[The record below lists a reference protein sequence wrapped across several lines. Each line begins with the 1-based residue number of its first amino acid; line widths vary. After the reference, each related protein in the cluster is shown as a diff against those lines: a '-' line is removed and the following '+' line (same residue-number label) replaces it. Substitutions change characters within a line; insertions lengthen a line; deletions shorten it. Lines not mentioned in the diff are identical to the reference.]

1 MRAISD
7 QIPGPPSALHSQL
20 FRFCVAGAIAFVV
33 DAGVVQALV
42 VGAEWNPYLA
52 RVVSYLMAAT
62 TAWVL
67 NRRFTFGGSSAPI
80 HHEYAKYLLLN
91 TAGGLVNYATYAAMV
106 LAFDLVRAMPW
117 IGVAFGSVAGLVVNF
132 GLNRWIVFR
141 RKAD

>member
-1 MRAISD
+1 M
-7 QIPGPPSALHSQL
+7 
-20 FRFCVAGAIAFVV
+20 V

-42 VGAEWNPYLA
+42 VGAGWDPYLS
-52 RVVSYLMAAT
+52 RVISYLMAAT
-62 TAWVL
+62 TAWIL
-67 NRRFTFGGSSAPI
+67 NRRFTFGGSSDPI
-80 HHEYAKYLLLN
+80 HREYAKYLVLN

-106 LAFDLVRAMPW
+106 LSFDLVRAMPW

>member
-1 MRAISD
+1 MTAISY
-7 QIPGPPSALHSQL
+7 QRPTPPSALHSQL

-42 VGAEWNPYLA
+42 VGAGWDPYLS
-52 RVVSYLMAAT
+52 RVISYLMAAT

-67 NRRFTFGGSSAPI
+67 NRRFTFGAGSDPI
-80 HHEYAKYLLLN
+80 HREYAKYLLLN

-141 RKAD
+141 RKPD